1 MMNWSADP
9 ALPVT
14 VNVAS
19 RAALLRDLE
28 GRMMARQGFTLATL
42 NLDHVVKLRANAG
55 FRAAYAAHSH
65 VTADGNPVVWLS
77 GLAGQ
82 GMELVPGSELVLP
95 VVALA
100 ARAGVP
106 LGFFGSSD
114 SALAGAA
121 GVLEGLYPGLR
132 VVAKIS
138 PPYGFDPAGP
148 VADAAINSLMD
159 AGARLVFVA
168 LGAPKQEIFAARA
181 VQRMPEAG
189 FLSIG
194 AGLDFLSGH
203 QRRASPLARKLKA
216 EWLVRLAREPGRLGG
231 RYAACLA
238 ILPRLT
244 GEALQARK
252 EASRA

>member
-9 ALPVT
+9 AHPVR

-19 RAALLRDLE
+19 RAGLLQDLAA
-28 GRMMARQGFTLATL
+28 RMAARQGFTLATL
-42 NLDHVVKLRANAG
+42 NLDHVVKLRANAA

-65 VTADGNPVVWLS
+65 ITADGNPIVWLS

-82 GMELVPGSELVLP
+82 GMELVPGSELVGP
-95 VVALA
+95 VAALA
-100 ARAGVP
+100 AQAGVP
-106 LGFFGSSD
+106 LGLFGSSD
-114 SALAGAA
+114 AALAGAA
-121 GVLEGLYPGLR
+121 RVLEGLYPDLR
-132 VVAKIS
+132 IVAKIS

-148 VADAAINSLMD
+148 VADGAIDALAA

-181 VQRMPEAG
+181 AGRMPEAG

-203 QRRASPLARKLKA
+203 QRRASPLAQRLKA
-216 EWLVRLAREPGRLGG
+216 EWLVRLAQDPRRLGG
-231 RYAACLA
+231 RYAACVA

-244 GEALQARK
+244 GEALQARRHPG
-252 EASRA
+252 EV